1 MMAVQKIDGR
11 GDVPL
16 EFKDKV
22 KIFPA
27 NPLNS
32 NFSREESFIN
42 VSMHLDRKGST
53 SFGSNT

>member
-27 NPLNS
+27 NQRQPA
-32 NFSREESFIN
+32 
-42 VSMHLDRKGST
+42 K
-53 SFGSNT
+53 

>member
-27 NPLNS
+27 TNANPLNVT
-32 NFSREESFIN
+32 FQEEES
-42 VSMHLDRKGST
+42 L
-53 SFGSNT
+53 

>member
-32 NFSREESFIN
+32 NFSERRVFIN
-42 VSMHLDRKGST
+42 VSMHLDMKGSI
-53 SFGSNT
+53 